1 MAAFE
6 QETPK
11 VLFLLDPKALTLFTP
26 SSLKS
31 GQKYVSPPTLYDWIK
46 TTRAPERRGLNQSAS
61 QTPERSWR
69 AHMLFPI
76 LDGPSR
82 RTGGR
87 RKPSSSWRTER
98 RIDFQRSD
106 KFLGVMKKITGQ
118 PPDDPSNP
126 GPLGLNSSRVI
137 QLRRR

>member
-46 TTRAPERRGLNQSAS
+46 TTSAPERRGVNQSAS
-61 QTPERSWR
+61 QTPERS
-69 AHMLFPI
+69 
-76 LDGPSR
+76 
-82 RTGGR
+82 
-87 RKPSSSWRTER
+87 
-98 RIDFQRSD
+98 
-106 KFLGVMKKITGQ
+106 
-118 PPDDPSNP
+118 
-126 GPLGLNSSRVI
+126 
-137 QLRRR
+137 